1 MRWAGGSD
9 WFAVATVFIAELAR
23 FEADARIL
31 SNFIFK
37 VAVGILNV
45 REWVS
50 YSARFYGM
58 TGGRVYTAGSS
69 RCGKR

>member
-9 WFAVATVFIAELAR
+9 WSAVATVFIAESAI

-31 SNFIFK
+31 SNFILK

-50 YSARFYGM
+50 YLARFYGM
-58 TGGRVYTAGSS
+58 TGGRVCTAGSS
-69 RCGKR
+69 HCGRR